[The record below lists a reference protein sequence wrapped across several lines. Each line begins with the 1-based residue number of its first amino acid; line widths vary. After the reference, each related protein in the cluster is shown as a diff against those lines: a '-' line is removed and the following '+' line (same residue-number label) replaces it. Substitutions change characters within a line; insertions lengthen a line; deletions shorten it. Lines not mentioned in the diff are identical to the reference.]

1 MQPEELDEIIPS
13 AALAANVMTNLASAV
28 FLAFGG
34 HMMEFC
40 KAQQAALLDPSS
52 ALTDP
57 PARLQSVFERSGS
70 RFA

>member
-13 AALAANVMTNLASAV
+13 AALAANMLSNLASTV

-57 PARLQSVFERSGS
+57 PEWFQPPSVCR
-70 RFA
+70 